1 MGEYSVDID
10 GELYLGREPSNLENP
25 PSNQQESVKPEST
38 ADIIAEWLT
47 ERKTNCERI
56 AAMKTVEDREGWLDD
71 AAGFA
76 AAIKIIAD
84 HDRDIKALDA
94 RCAELERYQIEANE
108 CIGAIQNAIY
118 EEAKAVALRYGCDE
132 FYIDGSGSDEDES
145 ALSRAEF
152 CQAIGLVEDKIAE
165 QAKTIEQLTD
175 NSDAVLDVSAVG
187 HKIAEQAATIIR
199 QRASIDLLDTL
210 PDAHLIAEQAKTIE
224 RLKNMAVG
232 LATSWAQAWE
242 QTSPTDTAW
251 KDAYDQALRDRH
263 VIVISGIDAALKEAR
278 DQ

>member
-25 PSNQQESVKPEST
+25 PSNQQEPVKPEST

-84 HDRDIKALDA
+84 HDRDIKALEA
-94 RCAELERYQIEANE
+94 RVQELVSSF
-108 CIGAIQNAIY
+108 NATVMVP
-118 EEAKAVALRYGCDE
+118 KLR
-132 FYIDGSGSDEDES
+132 
-145 ALSRAEF
+145 
-152 CQAIGLVEDKIAE
+152 E
-165 QAKTIEQLTD
+165 QAKTIEALTE
-175 NSDAVLDVSAVG
+175 AITAGTEKVV
-187 HKIAEQAATIIR
+187 
-199 QRASIDLLDTL
+199 
-210 PDAHLIAEQAKTIE
+210 EQAKTIE

-263 VIVISGIDAALKEAR
+263 AILTSGIDAALKEAR